1 MLTQNLGYPRI
12 GGQIQLKKAIENY
25 WAGKIDQDELNETA
39 HEIREENWQTQL
51 DAGIDL
57 IPCDDLSFYDQVPD
71 NQFIFRCYP
80 GNIFFCAVAS
90 KDNNEL
96 DLRLKTRGK
105 RRA

>member
-71 NQFIFRCYP
+71 TSLFLGVIQEIYSS
-80 GNIFFCAVAS
+80 VLS
-90 KDNNEL
+90 QV
-96 DLRLKTRGK
+96 KTTMNWTCG
-105 RRA
+105 